1 MKKFIEFVSTTKNM
15 IIIFSAI
22 CFVFIGIS
30 FFTDALT
37 KPLRSAI
44 SVVIT
49 PMQKGLNYIGLWTS
63 EKITTMQDI
72 EDLLVENDG
81 LKEQVGNL
89 TAEVNQLKQMTYEV
103 DRLKKLFEMSETISY
118 PTTGANVI
126 GKGTDN
132 WFATFTIDKGSEDG
146 IDVDMNVI
154 AEGGLV
160 GIVTS
165 VTPHTAEVTSII
177 NDNSNVS
184 GMLIDTGDICTVS
197 GDLRLMDSKLIKLS
211 KFKKDVV
218 LRDGDKIVTSNIS
231 NKYLE
236 GILIGY
242 AQGVQLDANALTQ
255 SGYLVPAVDFEH
267 LREVLIILE
276 KKQQ

>member
-15 IIIFSAI
+15 LIIFSAI